1 MNENNMNKNKIIL
14 QYCPNFYKII
24 NYDFEGDSLT
34 DKLIS
39 VYRKFIFTID
49 IEDMK
54 EVKIANKIDKILAK
68 YIEDYQF
75 RKELKNGLKNFKVNN
90 SSSNILKAIVEG
102 IISVFNK
109 YEEGSTRKI
118 YIARWI

>member
-34 DKLIS
+34 DKLIK
-39 VYRKFIFTID
+39 VYKKFIFTID

-54 EVKIANKIDKILAK
+54 EVKIANQIDKILAK

-75 RKELKNGLKNFKVNN
+75 RKELKNGLKQFRVTNL
-90 SSSNILKAIVEG
+90 SSNILKAIVEG

>member
-54 EVKIANKIDKILAK
+54 EVKIANQIDKILAK

-75 RKELKNGLKNFKVNN
+75 RKELKNGLKNFKVTN
-90 SSSNILKAIVEG
+90 SSSNILKAPVKSSSYQY
-102 IISVFNK
+102 ISSIPFLNSLNS
-109 YEEGSTRKI
+109 GG
-118 YIARWI
+118 